1 VPRIAFL
8 PAGLV
13 AVAGLCDAAGA
24 HGGAFW
30 LLVLSV
36 PFAAL
41 AALLVLGAALD
52 TQGSGRLTHSW
63 LQGAALLLIL
73 FGAAAR
79 APFRAEGSVPEV
91 ALSALVVC
99 LLVYGTETALLLGPA
114 VRARIV
120 RALESDRRSR
130 LRRRPLHV
138 SAGLAPLRGAVDP
151 RRLEGQRAR
160 DGVLG

>member
-1 VPRIAFL
+1 MPRIASL

-13 AVAGLCDAAGA
+13 ALAGLCDVAGA

-41 AALLVLGAALD
+41 TALVVLGTALEAE
-52 TQGSGRLTHSW
+52 GSGRLTHAW
-63 LQGAALLLIL
+63 LQGAALVLIL

-79 APFRAEGSVPEV
+79 APFRGEGSIPRV
-91 ALSALVVC
+91 AVSALVAC
-99 LLVYGTETALLLGPA
+99 LLVYGAEAALLLAPA
-114 VRARIV
+114 LRARAA
-120 RALESDRRSR
+120 RT
-130 LRRRPLHV
+130 
-138 SAGLAPLRGAVDP
+138 
-151 RRLEGQRAR
+151 LEGQRAR